1 MCETLYD
8 AFVRKLPRLV
18 VVLGVVSLL
27 TDLSSEMILPL
38 LPTLLLGTLGAT
50 PVVVGLVD
58 GVADALSAVLKLV
71 FGRLSDRSV
80 AAGGR
85 RKPYVVAGYALST
98 VVRPLVALAGAPWHV
113 VAVRAVDRVGKGV
126 RSSPRDALI
135 ADVVDDAQSTRAY
148 AYHRMMDHT
157 GAVLGPLVAAALL
170 AIGLSAREAI
180 AAAWVPGALAVL
192 ALIVFAREPPRAAA
206 PVPSVA
212 AAVAAPAH
220 SGKLPRELAR
230 FVVVAGLFSIGVLAD
245 SFVLVRARDLG
256 TPDALLPIVW
266 SVLHVAK
273 VIAAALIGRT
283 TTAQG
288 EAPRAIAAAWLTVAA
303 GIALLA
309 FASHD
314 AIALVWIGAAVAG
327 VGHGAREPL
336 EKALVRARAPAD
348 ARGRAFGAYHLVTGL
363 CALPAGLGVGLL
375 WQRLGTGAVDVVTAG
390 RLALFASAGV
400 VVTAAI
406 VLVAVEVARRAR

>member
-1 MCETLYD
+1 MAETIYD
-8 AFVRKLPRLV
+8 ARVRKLPRLV
-18 VVLGVVSLL
+18 LVLGVVSLL

-50 PVVVGLVD
+50 PVIVGLVD
-58 GVADALSAVLKLV
+58 GIADALSAVLKLV

-98 VVRPLVALAGAPWHV
+98 LVRPLVAVAAAPWHV
-113 VAVRAVDRVGKGV
+113 IAVRAVDRVGKGV

-135 ADVVDDAQSTRAY
+135 ADVVDDAQATNAY

-180 AAAWVPGALAVL
+180 AFAWVPGAVAVL
-192 ALIVFAREPPRAAA
+192 ALILFAREAPRVAVDVAA
-206 PVPSVA
+206 PVNVA
-212 AAVAAPAH
+212 ANVSAP
-220 SGKLPRELAR
+220 LPSELVR
-230 FVVVAGLFSIGVLAD
+230 FVVIAGVFSVGVLAD

-283 TTAQG
+283 PAARG
-288 EAPRAIAAAWLTVAA
+288 AAPRAIALAWMGVAL

-309 FASHD
+309 FASKD
-314 AIALVWIGAAVAG
+314 AVVLVWIGAAIAG

-336 EKALVRARAPAD
+336 ERALVRARAPES
-348 ARGRAFGAYHLVTGL
+348 ARGKAFGAYHLVTGL
-363 CALPAGLGVGLL
+363 CALPAGIGVGLL
-375 WQRLGTGAVDVVTAG
+375 WEKAATDVVDAG
-390 RLALFASAGV
+390 RLALFASASV

-406 VLVAVEVARRAR
+406 VLVGVEVARRAR

>member
-1 MCETLYD
+1 M
-8 AFVRKLPRLV
+8 RKLPRLV
-18 VVLGVVSLL
+18 IVLGVVSLL

-50 PVVVGLVD
+50 PVIVGLVD

-85 RKPYVVAGYALST
+85 RKPFVVAGYALST
-98 VVRPLVALAGAPWHV
+98 VVRPLVSLAAAPWHV
-113 VAVRAVDRVGKGV
+113 IAVRAVDRVGKGM

-135 ADVVDDAQSTRAY
+135 ADVVDDAQATNAY

-180 AAAWVPGALAVL
+180 AFAWVPGAVAVL
-192 ALIVFAREPPRAAA
+192 ALMLFAREGPRVVLAA
-206 PVPSVA
+206 PSAVVA
-212 AAVAAPAH
+212 AAATV
-220 SGKLPRELAR
+220 SSKLPSELVR
-230 FVVVAGLFSIGVLAD
+230 FVVVAGVFSIGVLAD

-256 TPDALLPIVW
+256 VADALLPIVW

-273 VIAAALIGRT
+273 VASAALIGRT
-283 TTAQG
+283 TAAHG
-288 EAPRAIAAAWLTVAA
+288 AAPRAIALSWLAVAA

-309 FASHD
+309 FASRD
-314 AIALVWIGAAVAG
+314 AIVLVWIGALVAG
-327 VGHGAREPL
+327 AGHGAREPL
-336 EKALVRARAPAD
+336 EKALVRVRAPVD
-348 ARGRAFGAYHLVTGL
+348 ARGKAFGAYHLVTGL

-375 WQRLGTGAVDVVTAG
+375 WERSTDLAGGAIDVVMAG
-390 RLALFASAGV
+390 RMALFASAGV
-400 VVTAAI
+400 VVTAAV

>member
-1 MCETLYD
+1 M
-8 AFVRKLPRLV
+8 RKLPRLV
-18 VVLGVVSLL
+18 IVLGVVSLL

-50 PVVVGLVD
+50 PVIVGLVD

-71 FGRLSDRSV
+71 FGRLSDRS
-80 AAGGR
+80 AAVGGQ

-98 VVRPLVALAGAPWHV
+98 VVRPLVALAAAPWHV
-113 VAVRAVDRVGKGV
+113 IAVRAVDRVGKGV
-126 RSSPRDALI
+126 RTSPRDALI
-135 ADVVDDAQSTRAY
+135 ADVVDDTQATSAY

-180 AAAWVPGALAVL
+180 ALAWVPGAIAVL
-192 ALIVFAREPPRAAA
+192 ALILFAREAPR
-206 PVPSVA
+206 
-212 AAVAAPAH
+212 VAAPPVPTA
-220 SGKLPRELAR
+220 SSSSASAPLPSELKR
-230 FVVVAGLFSIGVLAD
+230 FIVVVGVFSIGVLAD

-256 TPDALLPIVW
+256 TPDALWPIVW
-266 SVLHVAK
+266 SVLHLAK
-273 VIAAALIGRT
+273 VLSAALIGRT
-283 TTAQG
+283 PAARG
-288 EAPRAIAAAWLTVAA
+288 AAPRAIAAAWVVVAA

-309 FASHD
+309 LATRD
-314 AIALVWIGAAVAG
+314 LVVLVWIGAVVIGAG
-327 VGHGAREPL
+327 TGAREPL
-336 EKALVRARAPAD
+336 EKALVRVRAPEN

-375 WQRLGTGAVDVVTAG
+375 WERTAAGTMGFVEAG

-400 VVTAAI
+400 VVTAAFL
-406 VLVAVEVARRAR
+406 LVAVELARRAR

>member
-1 MCETLYD
+1 M
-8 AFVRKLPRLV
+8 RKLPRLV
-18 VVLGVVSLL
+18 LVLGVVSLL

-50 PVVVGLVD
+50 PVIVGLVD
-58 GVADALSAVLKLV
+58 GIADALSAVLKLV

-80 AAGGR
+80 ASGGR

-135 ADVVDDAQSTRAY
+135 ADVVDDASATNAY

-157 GAVLGPLVAAALL
+157 GAVLGPLVAALLL

-180 AAAWVPGALAVL
+180 AAAWVPGAIAVL
-192 ALIVFAREPPRAAA
+192 ALILFAREPARIAPPVVIDAAKPSTRAN
-206 PVPSVA
+206 VPLSRDLV
-212 AAVAAPAH
+212 
-220 SGKLPRELAR
+220 R
-230 FVVVAGLFSIGVLAD
+230 FVVMVGLFSVGVLAD

-283 TTAQG
+283 SAAQG
-288 EAPRAIAAAWLTVAA
+288 AAPRAIAAAWLVVGV

-309 FASHD
+309 LASRD
-314 AIALVWIGAAVAG
+314 VVALVWIGALVVGA
-327 VGHGAREPL
+327 GHGAREPL
-336 EKALVRARAPAD
+336 ERALVRVRSPTD
-348 ARGRAFGAYHLVTGL
+348 ARGKAFGAYHLVTGL
-363 CALPAGLGVGLL
+363 CALPAGLGIGLL
-375 WQRLGTGAVDVVTAG
+375 WERTAGLGGTTLDVVTAG
-390 RLALFASAGV
+390 RMALFASAGV
-400 VVTAAI
+400 VVTAAFL
-406 VLVAVEVARRAR
+406 LVAVELARRAR

>member
-1 MCETLYD
+1 M
-8 AFVRKLPRLV
+8 RKLPRLV
-18 VVLGVVSLL
+18 IVLGVVSLL

-50 PVVVGLVD
+50 PVIVGLVD

-80 AAGGR
+80 AAGGQ

-98 VVRPLVALAGAPWHV
+98 VVRPLVALAAAPWHV
-113 VAVRAVDRVGKGV
+113 IAVRAVDRVGKGV
-126 RSSPRDALI
+126 RTSPRDALI
-135 ADVVDDAQSTRAY
+135 ADVVDDTQATSAY

-180 AAAWVPGALAVL
+180 ALAWVPGAIAVL
-192 ALIVFAREPPRAAA
+192 ALILFAREAPR
-206 PVPSVA
+206 
-212 AAVAAPAH
+212 VAAPPVPAASSRSSH
-220 SGKLPRELAR
+220 PRSAPLPSELKR
-230 FVVVAGLFSIGVLAD
+230 FIVVVGVFSIGVLAD

-266 SVLHVAK
+266 SVLHLAK
-273 VIAAALIGRT
+273 VLSAALIGRT
-283 TTAQG
+283 PAARG
-288 EAPRAIAAAWLTVAA
+288 AAPRAIAAAWVVVAA

-309 FASHD
+309 LATRD
-314 AIALVWIGAAVAG
+314 LVVLVWIGAVVIGAG
-327 VGHGAREPL
+327 TGAREPL
-336 EKALVRARAPAD
+336 EKALVRVRAPEN

-375 WQRLGTGAVDVVTAG
+375 WERTAAGTMGFVEAG

-400 VVTAAI
+400 VVTAAFL
-406 VLVAVEVARRAR
+406 LVAVELARRAR